1 MRKPATKIALTARN
15 TRYSFFLR
23 SPFLFYPFYQRRPLR
38 YRPFANRYVD
48 RRAEHLR
55 GTSYGSSGRRIMN
68 WVRIRDVCRWYYVN
82 KSIRKIRL
90 FSIR

>member
-1 MRKPATKIALTARN
+1 MRKPTTKIALVAGLGI
-15 TRYSFFLR
+15 SFFIPV
-23 SPFLFYPFYQRRPLR
+23 PFFISRRPLR
-38 YRPFANRYVD
+38 FEYRPSANRYVD

-68 WVRIRDVCRWYYVN
+68 WIRIRDVCRWYYVN